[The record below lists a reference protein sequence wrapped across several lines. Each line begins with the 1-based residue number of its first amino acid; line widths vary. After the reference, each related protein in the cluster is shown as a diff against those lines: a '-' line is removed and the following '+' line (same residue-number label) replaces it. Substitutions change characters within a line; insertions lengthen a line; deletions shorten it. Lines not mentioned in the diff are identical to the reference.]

1 MLPLR
6 VPILVAENLRK
17 SYGELTLLDGVN
29 LSIHEGERV
38 GLVGSNGAGKS
49 TLARILLG
57 IETADEGRVA
67 RRREATIRYLSQEPD
82 LPMDRTARD
91 IVFDG
96 LGAWADAFRSH
107 EAVSHR
113 IAAQEPGW
121 EELLSEQAAS
131 AHEVER
137 LGGWERSRRV
147 DVLLEQLGMRHILR
161 PVSELS
167 GGERRRI
174 ALAKLLV
181 EEPTLAILDEP
192 TNHLDADTIE
202 WLETYLKQQYR
213 GALLLIT
220 HDRYVLDRVV
230 TRTIEIDRGQVH
242 SYAGGWQSYLAAKA
256 ERMAHASRAEANR
269 KNLLRTELEWL
280 RRSPK
285 ARTSKSKA
293 RVDRAVA
300 LRDTRGP
307 QAERVARFELQT
319 ERLGGTVLE
328 THDLSLELGGREL
341 VRSLSLVL
349 QRGQRVGI
357 VGPNGAG
364 KTTLLKAI
372 LGEIEPSSGRVVVGK
387 NTKFAYFDQ
396 GRSGLDEE
404 QSLQHNVA
412 GDRSHVDFQGKSLDI
427 RSYLKRFLFEP
438 HRARDPVAVLSGG
451 ERARAAL
458 AKMLLLPAN
467 VLILDEP
474 TNDLDVS
481 TLATLEDM
489 LVEGDST
496 ALLVCHDRYFLDR
509 VATGILAFEDDGR
522 VTAYAGNYSDYR
534 ERRAERDAA
543 REPLRSE
550 ADKPKKRRAAS
561 KPGKLSYKEKI
572 ELEEVVASIE
582 QAETNAAEI
591 EATLGDPALYAER
604 ASEVPGIVERQGEIQ
619 DELERLMSRWMELE
633 ERLHCES

>member
-1 MLPLR
+1 VLPLR

-17 SYGELTLLDGVN
+17 SYGEVTLLDGVN

-121 EELLSEQAAS
+121 EELLGEQAAS

-137 LGGWERSRRV
+137 LGGWERSRQV
-147 DVLLEQLGMRHILR
+147 DVLLEQLGMRQILR

-167 GGERRRI
+167 GGERRRV

-230 TRTIEIDRGQVH
+230 TRTIEIDQGQVH

-307 QAERVARFELQT
+307 QAERIARFELQT

-328 THDLSLELGGREL
+328 THDLRLELGGQEL

-372 LGEIEPSSGRVVVGK
+372 LGEIEPSGGRVVVGK

-438 HRARDPVAVLSGG
+438 HRARDRVAVLSGG

-467 VLILDEP
+467 VLVLDEP

-572 ELEEVVASIE
+572 ELEEVVASIQ

-591 EATLGDPALYAER
+591 EATLADPALYAQR
-604 ASEVPGIVERQGEIQ
+604 ASEIPKIVERQGEIQ
-619 DELERLMSRWMELE
+619 DELERLMSRWLELE

>member
-1 MLPLR
+1 M
-6 VPILVAENLRK
+6 PILVAENLKK
-17 SYGELTLLDGVN
+17 SYGDVTLLDGVD

-49 TLARILLG
+49 TLARVLLG
-57 IETADEGRVA
+57 IESADEGRVA

-82 LPMDRTARD
+82 LPMERTARD

-96 LGAWADAFRSH
+96 LGAWADAFRTH

-147 DVLLEQLGMRHILR
+147 DVLLEQLGMRQILR
-161 PVSELS
+161 PIAELS
-167 GGERRRI
+167 GGERRRV

-202 WLETYLKQQYR
+202 WLETYLKEQYR

-230 TRTIEIDRGQVH
+230 TRTVEIDQGQVH
-242 SYAGGWQSYLAAKA
+242 SYAGGWQSYLTAKA

-300 LRDTRGP
+300 LRDAGGL
-307 QAERVARFELQT
+307 QAERVARFELQKK
-319 ERLGGTVLE
+319 RLGGTILE
-328 THDLSLELGGREL
+328 TDDLSLELGGKEL
-341 VRSLSLVL
+341 VRSLSFVL
-349 QRGQRVGI
+349 QRGERIGI

-372 LGEIEPSSGRVVVGK
+372 LGELEPSAGRVVVGK

-396 GRSGLDEE
+396 GRSSLDEE

-412 GDRSHVDFQGKSLDI
+412 EDRSHVQFQGKSLDI

-438 HRARDPVAVLSGG
+438 HRARDRVAALSGG

-467 VLILDEP
+467 VLVLDEP

-481 TLATLEDM
+481 TLATLEEM
-489 LVEGDST
+489 LVEGGST

-509 VATGILAFEDDGR
+509 VATGILAFEDDGQ

-543 REPLRSE
+543 REAARPVLN
-550 ADKPKKRRAAS
+550 KPEKRRTAS

-572 ELEEVVASIE
+572 ELEEIVASIE

-591 EATLGDPALYAER
+591 EATLNDPTLYAER
-604 ASEVPGIVERQGEIQ
+604 APEVPAIVEQQRELQEQ
-619 DELERLMSRWMELE
+619 LERLMSRWMELE

>member
-1 MLPLR
+1 
-6 VPILVAENLRK
+6 VPIVVAESLRK
-17 SYGELTLLDGVN
+17 SYGDVVLLDGVD

-57 IETADEGRVA
+57 IDVADEGRVA
-67 RRREATIRYLSQEPD
+67 RRREATIRYLPQEPD
-82 LPMDRTARD
+82 LPMHRVARD

-96 LGAWADAFRSH
+96 LGAWADAFRAH
-107 EAVSHR
+107 EALSHR
-113 IAAQEPGW
+113 IATQEPGW
-121 EELLSEQAAS
+121 EELLGEQAAS
-131 AHEVER
+131 GHEVER
-137 LGGWERSRRV
+137 LGGWERGHQV
-147 DVLLEQLGMRHILR
+147 DVLLEQLGMGKALR
-161 PVSELS
+161 PIEELS
-167 GGERRRI
+167 GGERRRV
-174 ALAKLLV
+174 ALARLLV

-230 TRTIEIDRGQVH
+230 TRTLEIDQGHVH
-242 SYAGGWQSYLAAKA
+242 SYTGGWQSYLTAKA

-300 LRDTRGP
+300 LRDVQGP

-319 ERLGGTVLE
+319 KRLGGTILE
-328 THDLSLELGGREL
+328 TDDLTLELGGREL
-341 VRSLSLVL
+341 VRALSFVL
-349 QRGQRVGI
+349 QRGDRIGI

-364 KTTLLKAI
+364 KTTLLKGI
-372 LGEIEPSSGRVVVGK
+372 LGELEPAGGRIVVGH
-387 NTKFAYFDQ
+387 NTSFAYFDQ
-396 GRSGLDEE
+396 GRSGLEE
-404 QSLQHNVA
+404 EESLQHNVA
-412 GDRSHVDFQGKSLDI
+412 GDRTHVQFHGESIDI

-438 HRARDPVAVLSGG
+438 HRARDRVSALSGG

-458 AKMLLLPAN
+458 AKMLLVPAN
-467 VLILDEP
+467 VLLLDEP
-474 TNDLDVS
+474 TNDLDVA
-481 TLATLEDM
+481 TLATLEEM
-489 LVEGDST
+489 LIEGEST
-496 ALLVCHDRYFLDR
+496 ALIVCHDRYFLDR
-509 VATGILAFEDDGR
+509 VATGILAFEDNGR

-543 REPLRSE
+543 REPTPR
-550 ADKPKKRRAAS
+550 AVDKPEKLTSAS

-572 ELEEVVASIE
+572 ELEQVLASIE
-582 QAETNAAEI
+582 RAEASASEI
-591 EATLGDPALYAER
+591 EETLGDPTLYAER
-604 ASEVPGIVERQGEIQ
+604 ATEVPAIVERQRELQ
-619 DELERLMSRWMELE
+619 HELERLMSRWMELE
-633 ERLHCES
+633 ERLHSGA